1 MIRKLAVLYTHAC
14 ESRGSKA
21 FSGVCVPVCS
31 FVSTIKPKRLKVQ
44 SPNYKLATG
53 IVHHESSSIIG
64 SKGQRSRL
72 RLGLWVSY
80 ALCRVSNL
88 WLIIHMLET
97 RVWNEC
103 GRKVKPGFHYP
114 SWRPEL
120 DGPSTRLVETRA
132 RQHGPCWRVMET
144 GHSSTRAVN
153 SGSGNRA

>member
-44 SPNYKLATG
+44 SSNYKLATG

-114 SWRPEL
+114 SWRPVNSASENAR
-120 DGPSTRLVETRA
+120 PSTRPVL
-132 RQHGPCWRVMET
+132 T
-144 GHSSTRAVN
+144 GNGNRSLVN
-153 SGSGNRA
+153 SGRQLW